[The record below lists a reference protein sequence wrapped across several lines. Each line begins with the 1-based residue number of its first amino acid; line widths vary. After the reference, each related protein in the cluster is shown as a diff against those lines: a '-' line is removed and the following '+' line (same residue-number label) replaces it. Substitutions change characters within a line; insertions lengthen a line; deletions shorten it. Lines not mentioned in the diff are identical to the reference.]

1 MIYLSTILIFIL
13 IITFFAFFLYYFL
26 LKKKGGSIFSG
37 AAINSKIKE
46 NENFLKIYKNIFQ
59 QITDGIAVIDE
70 NKNIIFVNNFF
81 RKNIRSGLSDNVKK
95 FELLTRNYE
104 LNNLINRIIENKE
117 SNIIEKKF
125 HTLTKQMKK

>member
-1 MIYLSTILIFIL
+1 MIYLPTILIFIL
-13 IITFFAFFLYYFL
+13 IITLFAIFLYYFL
-26 LKKKGGSIFSG
+26 LKKKIIFSIFSN

-46 NENFLKIYKNIFQ
+46 NENFLKIYKNILQ

-70 NKNIIFVNNFF
+70 NKNIVFVNNFF

-117 SNIIEKKF
+117 CKCMRK
-125 HTLTKQMKK
+125 